1 MDPLS
6 HIPKDI
12 VNTFILP
19 ILLREIEGVN
29 ADRPN
34 AENLHI
40 VCGFVGLR
48 EVCKEWK
55 EAVEGMVEYNAVRL
69 TIWDAGQVGITV
81 YTADP
86 IDIFFRDM
94 YLWNLNMFTTTQRLV
109 VPVEEYQLT
118 MLMKELSIMDLR
130 AIRDTLNCGYI
141 QRALLPSHAWFWET
155 TQMWTSPIE
164 R

>member
-1 MDPLS
+1 MDPFS

-12 VNTFILP
+12 VNSFILP

-29 ADRPN
+29 AHRPN
-34 AENLHI
+34 AENLRI
-40 VCGFVGLR
+40 VGGFVGLR

-55 EAVEGMVEYNAVRL
+55 EAVEGMVEYNALRL
-69 TIWDAGQVGITV
+69 SFWDAGQAGITV

-94 YLWNLNMFTTTQRLV
+94 YLWNLKMFSTTQRLV

-118 MLMKELSIMDLR
+118 MPMKELSITDLR
-130 AIRDTLNCGYI
+130 AIRDTLNCAHI